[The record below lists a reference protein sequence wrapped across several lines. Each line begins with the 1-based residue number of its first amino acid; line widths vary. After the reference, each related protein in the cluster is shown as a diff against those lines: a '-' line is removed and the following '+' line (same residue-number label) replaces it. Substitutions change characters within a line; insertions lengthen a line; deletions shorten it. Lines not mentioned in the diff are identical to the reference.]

1 MLCGGTL
8 HFNTNKIS
16 NINNYSLFSMW
27 KLIGVFIMAEK
38 NAIKLFKDNKIRTF
52 WDENEEEWYFSII
65 DVVGVLSES
74 KNPSTYWRV
83 LKNRLKE
90 EGNETVTNCNRLK
103 MPAADGKMRL
113 TDVASTKQLLRLI
126 QSVPSP
132 RAEPFKRWLAEV
144 GKERLDEIAD
154 PELTI
159 ERAMNTYKAKGYSDD
174 WINQRLK
181 SIEIRKEL
189 TDEWHR
195 CDVNEGIEYAIL
207 TNEITNA
214 WSDMDT
220 KQYKKFKGLKK
231 ENLRDNMSNL
241 ELILTM
247 LGEASTTEISKNV
260 SPKGFEESKDIAQR
274 GGKVAG
280 NARKNIEK
288 ESGRPVITRRNAK
301 TPELLDD
308 RS

>member
-1 MLCGGTL
+1 MTG
-8 HFNTNKIS
+8 
-16 NINNYSLFSMW
+16 
-27 KLIGVFIMAEK
+27 K
-38 NAIKLFKDNKIRTF
+38 NAIKLFEDNKIRTF
-52 WDENEEEWYFSII
+52 WDEKEEEWFFSII
-65 DVVGVLSES
+65 DVISVLTDS
-74 KNPSTYWRV
+74 KNPRRYWSD
-83 LKNRLKE
+83 LKNKMKSE
-90 EGNETVTNCNRLK
+90 EGSQLYENIVQLK

-126 QSVPSP
+126 QSIPSP
-132 RAEPFKRWLAEV
+132 KAEPFKLWLAEV

-154 PELTI
+154 PEITI

-181 SIEIRKEL
+181 SIEMRKEL
-189 TDEWHR
+189 TDEWQR
-195 CDVNEGIEYAIL
+195 CGVNEGSEYAIL

-214 WSDMDT
+214 WSGMDT

-260 SPKGFEESKDIAQR
+260 DPKGFEESKDIAQR

-280 NARKNIEK
+280 DARKNIEK
-288 ESGRPVITRRNAK
+288 ESGRPVITKRNAK

-308 RS
+308 KS